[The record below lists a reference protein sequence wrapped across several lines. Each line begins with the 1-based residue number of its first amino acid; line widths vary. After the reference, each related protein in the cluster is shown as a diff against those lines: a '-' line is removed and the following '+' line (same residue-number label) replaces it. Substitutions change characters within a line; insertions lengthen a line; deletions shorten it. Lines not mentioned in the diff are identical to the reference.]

1 MEPSIA
7 SHGKA
12 SHFADLT
19 KENKEFKKAKK
30 VIVLPESKRLEEIN
44 EVGDPKYCK
53 FHRVL
58 DHPIS
63 KCFILKEKI
72 TMLVSE
78 GKIIID
84 MDETLEA
91 NHASVAPNQKKCSKS
106 QIMPNT
112 ISLQFGSFTPIE
124 VDFPKKTSEGSLEI
138 HDNEADGWTLV
149 THKKRRHQEVLRIRL
164 PKTRTIRNGKTA
176 YNLFLGRPWVHENG
190 VVPYTLH
197 QCMKYCGRSNIE
209 EPTQLDSI
217 DLVDSKVQ
225 WAAIKMSKKR
235 IKEGQP
241 LPKECTQQVHP
252 PRKELCHTTFQDLK
266 EKMIVPVAQ
275 VPSIPLDPS
284 KGNTQFGELRDEVID
299 EKIDGLTKSQM
310 WLRKKGYYVS
320 TPRLGPKDE
329 EESSE
334 QVHGDATTS
343 KTSVFHRLG
352 AKRKSLSG
360 KTLLEHENQD
370 FCDVTN
376 NKEIH
381 SVFLSRMKRKT
392 VLSITTDGSLK
403 VKRTTVVFT
412 NQFHEKTKNDKGEA
426 ITDFVENQRE
436 DSNLIQSSYHI
447 TVEEGPHIDDTN
459 DDVQEAPPQLEDDVQ
474 ASIDN
479 LKELHLGTHAQPSLV
494 HFLHHKKR
502 GNTSSNW
509 LSIKTFLLGR
519 TEKYQA
525 LVPR

>member
-1 MEPSIA
+1 MELSIA

-12 SHFADLT
+12 SPFADLT
-19 KENKEFKKAKK
+19 KENKEFKKDVLMILDELIPKK
-30 VIVLPESKRLEEIN
+30 AIDLPESKRLEEIN
-44 EVGDPKYCK
+44 ENEDSPTDSAELKIENRSK
-53 FHRVL
+53 RDL
-58 DHPIS
+58 DAENLNLHH
-63 KCFILKEKI
+63 EKI
-72 TMLVSE
+72 PTDRGSNDGPCWSTVVHVRGWWRTTDHQHGPWSDLRSVDGDRDIQSN
-78 GKIIID
+78 ID
-84 MDETLEA
+84 NEKPMFRYIPCER
-91 NHASVAPNQKKCSKS
+91 QKK
-106 QIMPNT
+106 
-112 ISLQFGSFTPIE
+112 
-124 VDFPKKTSEGSLEI
+124 
-138 HDNEADGWTLV
+138 
-149 THKKRRHQEVLRIRL
+149 
-164 PKTRTIRNGKTA
+164 
-176 YNLFLGRPWVHENG
+176 
-190 VVPYTLH
+190 
-197 QCMKYCGRSNIE
+197 
-209 EPTQLDSI
+209 
-217 DLVDSKVQ
+217 
-225 WAAIKMSKKR
+225 
-235 IKEGQP
+235 GQP

-310 WLRKKGYYVS
+310 WLRKKGYYVA
-320 TPRLGPKDE
+320 TPRRLTPRVSAFERLGPKDE

-392 VLSITTDGSLK
+392 ILSITTDGSLE
-403 VKRTTVVFT
+403 VKRSTVVFT
-412 NQFHEKTKNDKGEA
+412 DQFHEKTKKDKEEA
-426 ITDFVENQRE
+426 IIVFVENQRE
-436 DSNLIQSSYHI
+436 DSNFIQSSYHI

-474 ASIDN
+474 ASIDD
-479 LKELHLGTHAQPSLV
+479 LKEINLGTLEDP
-494 HFLHHKKR
+494 R
-502 GNTSSNW
+502 T
-509 LSIKTFLLGR
+509 TFISALLTPQEER
-519 TEKYQA
+519 KYFK
-525 LVPR
+525 